1 MKLHLLSNPSHKGAT
16 LGRLTADG
24 VYVCDTLEDVV
35 RETPGRP
42 VSEWK
47 RHGVTAIPAGT
58 YEVVLQNS
66 PRFGPDTITL
76 LNVPGFEFIR
86 GHGGN
91 TAEHTEGCLLFGT
104 KNTAYSLANSQKALA
119 KVKALVKSAL
129 DRKERV
135 QITIERTFVGA

>member
-35 RETPGRP
+35 REVPGRP

-47 RHGVTAIPAGT
+47 LPGITAIPSGT
-58 YEVVLQNS
+58 YEVVLEDS

-76 LNVPGFEFIR
+76 RNVQGFLFIR

-91 TAEHTEGCLLFGT
+91 KSEDTDGCILFGT
-104 KNTAYSLANSQKALA
+104 KNSTNTLANSQIALA
-119 KVKALVKSAL
+119 KVKALVKAAL

-135 QITIERTFVGA
+135 QITIERTFVGV